1 MKSKK
6 YIIIIFSITIVA
18 ILGMKNL
25 NFITG
30 KQNTSNFITKL
41 VENHSE
47 AKTVSVTFKNTGSDS
62 IRFYKGDSYF
72 EEIQPYSEKTL
83 QLEVG
88 VEYEYIYE
96 LTCSMQT
103 IKYTPTEEDEGKT
116 IEVHTDYMGSA
127 CGASMFSYS
136 LQVNKEWKNDEKNI
150 STRPDSVK
158 IKVSCSTQ
166 NEFYMTTQQ
175 DYDVTLNEQNNW
187 QQTVYM
193 MSSDTPTCTINEE
206 TQLDNY
212 EVSYSQK
219 SLYLQSYTY
228 TTVTNTYTGPKN
240 ANIKIK
246 KEWLDE
252 SEEYRPEEVIVE
264 VECPS
269 KTEEIKLNKANNWE
283 ATYSI
288 ESNEE
293 EVCKLT
299 EKTIVNNYKRVDENT
314 TFKAQDGNEVVIKN
328 EFIKPEDTSI
338 EVVKKWVDEDN
349 KNETRPASI
358 KIILK
363 ANGQEISSAELNESN
378 SWKHTFIV
386 PKTDNYGNIIE
397 YTIDEEN
404 TPEGYDKVIDGFTI
418 TNTYT
423 GPKNTNIK
431 IKKEWLDES
440 EEYRP
445 EEVIVEVECP
455 SKTEEI
461 KLNKANN
468 WEATY
473 SIESNEEEVCKLTE
487 KTIVN
492 NYKRVDENTTFK
504 AQDGNE
510 VVIKNEFIKPED
522 TSIEVVKKWVD
533 EDNKNETRPASI
545 KIILKANGQEISS
558 AELNESNSW
567 KHTFI
572 VPKTDNYGNI
582 IEYTIDEENTPE
594 GYDKVIDGFT
604 ITNTLKPIL
613 NPNTSDKIG
622 IFFIILISLL
632 TIIIYFKKKKLKNI

>member
-358 KIILK
+358 KVILK
-363 ANGQEISSAELNESN
+363 ANGQEISSVELNESN

-545 KIILKANGQEISS
+545 KVILKANGQEISS
-558 AELNESNSW
+558 VELNESNSW